1 VAGVEEARWPPRGQ
15 VLARHARPDAGGR
28 IAAVLEDLGDVLD
41 VLGLGD
47 VVARRLRRLV
57 GIQGP
62 LVVGPLTGIQ
72 LVAGQLEVELL
83 QLHAEG
89 GDVLERQLLHRL
101 ELGGLLL
108 QSALLAHLAGVA
120 HDPEDDGEHEQDDQQ
135 LHGHRVRPGLKAV
148 VGRLWSDGSMTTEI
162 QVTFDCGD
170 PAALAGFWCDVL
182 GYVVQSPPPG
192 FDSWEQA
199 LEAFGV
205 PPERRNDASAAVDPH
220 GVRPRF
226 FFQKVPEGKTAKNR
240 LHLDVRAAPGL
251 EGEARMAALEA
262 RCEEL
267 VARGATRVERHEP
280 SPPMAGGH
288 IIMQDP
294 EGNEFC
300 LD

>member
-1 VAGVEEARWPPRGQ
+1 
-15 VLARHARPDAGGR
+15 
-28 IAAVLEDLGDVLD
+28 
-41 VLGLGD
+41 
-47 VVARRLRRLV
+47 
-57 GIQGP
+57 
-62 LVVGPLTGIQ
+62 
-72 LVAGQLEVELL
+72 
-83 QLHAEG
+83 
-89 GDVLERQLLHRL
+89 
-101 ELGGLLL
+101 
-108 QSALLAHLAGVA
+108 
-120 HDPEDDGEHEQDDQQ
+120 
-135 LHGHRVRPGLKAV
+135 
-148 VGRLWSDGSMTTEI
+148 
-162 QVTFDCGD
+162 VTFDCGD
-170 PAALAGFWCDVL
+170 PAALAGFWCEVL
-182 GYVVQSPPPG
+182 GYVVQAPPPG